1 MAIKESSDE
10 SNSTV
15 TSPAYWP
22 ASKQASPAERLNVRG
37 GGYCPRMIILG
48 LVLLLL
54 GLLLQI
60 GILWTAGIIVLI
72 VGAVLMLL
80 GRSGRP
86 IGGRA
91 HYW

>member
-1 MAIKESSDE
+1 LTLNDE
-10 SNSTV
+10 GYLNS
-15 TSPAYWP
+15 
-22 ASKQASPAERLNVRG
+22 
-37 GGYCPRMIILG
+37 MIVVG

-54 GLLLQI
+54 GMLLGI
-60 GILWTAGIIVLI
+60 GILWSAGVIVLI
-72 VGAVLMLL
+72 VGLVLMLL